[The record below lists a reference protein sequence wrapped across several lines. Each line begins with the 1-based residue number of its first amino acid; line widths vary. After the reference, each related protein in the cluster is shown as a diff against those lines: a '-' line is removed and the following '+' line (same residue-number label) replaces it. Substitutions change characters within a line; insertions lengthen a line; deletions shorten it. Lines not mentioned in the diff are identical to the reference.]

1 MNRQPSHPS
10 KPAWP
15 SPGWAAGLAGLTA
28 LGWAWGGA
36 AAAGWAAATVL
47 GAGWAWQLRR
57 AAAVQADDAAQA
69 LLRALHQAV
78 AASSTDVIIAKDLQQ
93 RYVYLNDAA
102 CAAFGVTRDQV
113 LGRDTG
119 ALHPPAR
126 RAVVLAQDRQV
137 LAEGC
142 MLHIEDRWTDADG
155 EHLSLLT
162 KGPLHDEGGRIIGLF
177 AMVRDLTDSQR
188 TTAELQQHREHLED
202 LVAARSAELQQALR
216 FSQSIADA
224 IPGLVGYWDRDFRCR
239 FANRSYIDWYG
250 RTPEQMVGMSL
261 PDVVGIEAFTRNRV
275 HLDAVLA
282 GQPRHYMREL
292 VKADGTPVH
301 AWTSAVPDVH
311 DDGSV
316 RGFIVVVTD
325 VTDVRQA
332 ELDLKRLNEE
342 LVAARDRA
350 DAANQAKSAFLAN
363 MSHEIRTPMNAIV
376 GLAQLLR
383 HDIVD
388 GPAVQRLQRI
398 DAAAQHLL
406 AIISGVLD
414 LSKIEAGRLDL
425 EHLDFTLDQLLSRT
439 VDLVAEG
446 VRAKGVAL
454 AVHRGDVPLHLRGDL
469 TRLSQALL
477 NLLNNAA
484 KFTERG
490 RIELQCSVQQR
501 QGDELLLRFDVRDTG
516 IGIAPEDQVR
526 LFQAFEQADTSTTRR
541 HGGTGLGLAITRRL
555 AQLMGGDT
563 GLESTPG
570 VGSCF
575 WFTARVTELG
585 AVVAR
590 PAPTRAELEEQLRR
604 RHAGARVLLA
614 EDNEVNQEVAVA
626 LLRRVG
632 LQVDVACDGA
642 QALQC
647 AQAQHYDL
655 VLMDVQMPDMD
666 GLQAARVLRALPE
679 CHGTPILAMTANAM
693 PEDRIA
699 CMEAGMVDHVTKPV
713 DPLQMYQ
720 ALLAWL
726 PVKAARAA

>member
-1 MNRQPSHPS
+1 
-10 KPAWP
+10 
-15 SPGWAAGLAGLTA
+15 
-28 LGWAWGGA
+28 
-36 AAAGWAAATVL
+36 
-47 GAGWAWQLRR
+47 
-57 AAAVQADDAAQA
+57 
-69 LLRALHQAV
+69 
-78 AASSTDVIIAKDLQQ
+78 
-93 RYVYLNDAA
+93 
-102 CAAFGVTRDQV
+102 
-113 LGRDTG
+113 
-119 ALHPPAR
+119 
-126 RAVVLAQDRQV
+126 
-137 LAEGC
+137 
-142 MLHIEDRWTDADG
+142 
-155 EHLSLLT
+155 
-162 KGPLHDEGGRIIGLF
+162 
-177 AMVRDLTDSQR
+177 MVRDLTDSQR

-261 PDVVGIEAFTRNRV
+261 SDVVGIEAFTRNRA

-516 IGIAPEDQVR
+516 IGIAPEDQAR
-526 LFQAFEQADTSTTRR
+526 LFQAFEQADATTTRR

-585 AVVAR
+585 ATVAR
-590 PAPTRAELEEQLRR
+590 PAPTRAELEERLRR
-604 RHAGARVLLA
+604 QHGGSRVLLA

-699 CMEAGMVDHVTKPV
+699 CLEAGMVDHVTKPV

-726 PVKAARAA
+726 PVKVARAA